1 MPGEGLCWFYKILI
15 LVVCR
20 EDKTQGW
27 RPEMMAMGEGY
38 ARGSSVKSM
47 SYFAYIQNFYTV
59 VYRWLRMSKI
69 RQSLNC
75 LIGSSC
81 VSNISMCSKRIRNCY
96 FEPNLRF
103 ASNDDNIRII

>member
-1 MPGEGLCWFYKILI
+1 MCWFYKILI

-47 SYFAYIQNFYTV
+47 SYFAYIQNF
-59 VYRWLRMSKI
+59 
-69 RQSLNC
+69 
-75 LIGSSC
+75 
-81 VSNISMCSKRIRNCY
+81 
-96 FEPNLRF
+96 
-103 ASNDDNIRII
+103 